1 MKNEEWLTPVGIIAY
16 PSGYQPVMRL
26 TQWRTLAKTGR
37 DVAEIM
43 AAIIVWRLVCRQTT
57 TEINML
63 LLRSAGQVPAS
74 ARRLY
79 H

>member
-1 MKNEEWLTPVGIIAY
+1 MRNGEWLTPVGIIAY
-16 PSGYQPVMRL
+16 SSEYQPVTRL
-26 TQWRTLAKTGR
+26 TQWRTLAKIGR
-37 DVAEIM
+37 DAADTVVAIV
-43 AAIIVWRLVCRQTT
+43 VWRLVCLQTT

>member
-1 MKNEEWLTPVGIIAY
+1 MKNKEWLTPVGIIAY
-16 PSGYQPVMRL
+16 PSGYQPVTRL
-26 TQWRTLAKTGR
+26 TQWRTLAKIGR
-37 DVAEIM
+37 DM
-43 AAIIVWRLVCRQTT
+43 ADTVTAIIVWRLVCRQTT

-63 LLRSAGQVPAS
+63 LLHSAGLVPAS